1 MEILISIIIGIL
13 FTVGTYML
21 LMRSLLRVVV
31 GTMLLS
37 HGAHLLLLTMAGLQR
52 GGPPLL
58 GFESEAYTDPLPQ
71 AMVLTAIV
79 ISFGLTSFMF
89 VLAYRTYKVHKTDDL
104 NELRGSKDE

>member
-1 MEILISIIIGIL
+1 MEILISIIIGVL

-21 LMRSLLRVVV
+21 LMRSLVRVIV

-79 ISFGLTSFMF
+79 ISFGLTSFML

-104 NELRGSKDE
+104 TELTGSKDE

>member
-1 MEILISIIIGIL
+1 MEILISIIIGVL

-21 LMRSLLRVVV
+21 LMRSLLRVVI
-31 GTMLLS
+31 GTMFLS

-58 GFESEAYTDPLPQ
+58 GFDAEAYADPLPQ

-79 ISFGLTSFMF
+79 ISFGVTSLML

-104 NELRGSKDE
+104 NHLRGSKDE

>member
-58 GFESEAYTDPLPQ
+58 GFEAEAYSDPLPQ
-71 AMVLTAIV
+71 AMLLTAIV
-79 ISFGLTSFMF
+79 IRFGGSACMLVF
-89 VLAYRTYKVHKTDDL
+89 ADRTYKGHKTDDL
-104 NELRGSKDE
+104 NELWGSKDE